1 MPVSSQHKVYLP
13 ENAKSNQYILA
24 EFKASPE
31 LYQHYVGSWH
41 CYQQL
46 SEQLFKLAEEY
57 QLYNVH
63 LIANDKL
70 PVVRFHHEA
79 YSLQTAEQVLFFYNP
94 LYHEAQDLISTA
106 NYQAKKIQLLFL
118 ATGDNLRAN
127 AADFHLRVC
136 QLLQQLKQHLPVKD
150 VAIKIR
156 DHQHLTY
163 DLFAK
168 LKTPTESYGYKLRS
182 LAARYKARQLE
193 LAEHSAL
200 TYVHVTLPISRQLK
214 QRFAD
219 NISEHSSLYQG
230 LSASFEQAI
239 AGKQLG
245 HCAMVANGL
254 TPLVRNSKFEQS
266 DTSNELIRLG
276 FDPARPETPFVS
288 YCSSEKLV
296 DSVHFLVVATEDDKT
311 EMGFGKFM
319 NRVEAALHSLSD
331 KLHLD
336 GKHQDMIVRFHQHI
350 SYLI

>member
-24 EFKASPE
+24 EFKTSPE
-31 LYQHYVGSWH
+31 LYGHYVGNGQ

-46 SEQLFKLAEEY
+46 SEQLFKLADEY

-63 LIANDKL
+63 LIANDKV

-79 YSLQTAEQVLFFYNP
+79 NTLQTAEQVLFFYNP
-94 LYHEAQDLISTA
+94 LYHEAQNLISTP

-127 AADFHLRVC
+127 AADFHRRVFSV
-136 QLLQQLKQHLPVKD
+136 LQQLKHLLPLTDIPFTV
-150 VAIKIR
+150 R

-163 DLFAK
+163 DVFAK
-168 LKTPTESYGYKLRS
+168 LKTATQSYGYKLRS
-182 LAARYKARQLE
+182 VGARYKARQLE

-200 TYVHVTLPISRQLK
+200 TYVHVTLPVSRQLK

-219 NISEHSSLYQG
+219 NSSEHSNLYQG
-230 LSASFEQAI
+230 LSECFARAI
-239 AGKQLG
+239 SGKQLG

-254 TPLVRNSKFEQS
+254 TPLVRNSKFEHS

-276 FDPARPETPFVS
+276 FDPARADAPFVS
-288 YCSSEKLV
+288 YCSPDKLV
-296 DSVHFLVVATEDDKT
+296 ESVHFIVVATEADKT

-319 NRVEAALHSLSD
+319 NRVEAALQSLSD
-331 KLHLD
+331 TLQLD
-336 GKHQDMIVRFHQHI
+336 GKHQDLTVRFHQHI
-350 SYLI
+350 SYMF